1 MAGGQGFIKSYI
13 HRITIGDILDI
24 HAKFHGEV
32 EETID
37 EIIKLGRASTKT
49 EAIRL
54 AILDYRHH
62 HIREEAGESLE
73 FTAHAN
79 RDIWEDKNEDK
90 VWRKYLKGGKE

>member
-1 MAGGQGFIKSYI
+1 M
-13 HRITIGDILDI
+13 DI

-37 EIIKLGRASTKT
+37 EIIRRGRASTKT

-54 AILDYRHH
+54 TILDYRHH
-62 HIREEAGESLE
+62 HLRQESEAPLE
-73 FTAHAN
+73 LTAHAN

-90 VWRKYLKGGKE
+90 TWLKYLKEGKK

>member
-1 MAGGQGFIKSYI
+1 M
-13 HRITIGDILDI
+13 DI

-32 EETID
+32 EETIE

-62 HIREEAGESLE
+62 HIKEETEAPLE
-73 FTAHAN
+73 FTAFAN
-79 RDIWEDKNEDK
+79 RDIWEDEKEDK
-90 VWRKYLKGGKE
+90 IWRKYLKGGKE